1 LGLAD
6 SVEFVTGLTDAEL
19 AARYRSADALVML
32 SEHEGY
38 GVPLVEA
45 MGQGLPVVAFGAG
58 AVREVLG
65 DGGVVLANKHPLHV
79 AESVSR
85 LLADGAEQSR
95 LVEAGRARFAALGLG
110 DAGDRLVEALRS
122 VAEEPTSAR

>member
-1 LGLAD
+1 
-6 SVEFVTGLTDAEL
+6 
-19 AARYRSADALVML
+19 VML

-85 LLADGAEQSR
+85 LLADGAEQIR